1 RKRRLDHLSLE
12 QKLQRKKLKNRV
24 AAQTSR
30 DRKKARLDDLE
41 AEVKAL
47 REKNEAL
54 TLHCHNLQLEKMQL
68 ATENQDLRQKL
79 SSHECNHQT
88 HDVCCS
94 TQFEPAEFSMDPL
107 LQGQALQWALG
118 PVLQVLTV
126 YRILLY
132 CHLSQISS
140 IILMEMYVCLTWMN
154 WHRVYSEMLQKKW
167 MQSTDKPVQ
176 SYKMVG
182 SSPKGMETSREL
194 ITSSPVLKCSEQCK
208 TSSASIPNIEDSSVC
223 LVPNQKDTCDSSSES
238 VFGTYNESTHTI
250 TIVVP
255 CEDVCVEDAVQEVVT
270 SDTVSVVPA
279 PMLHTTLCKE
289 ESVENPVSP
298 CSIRTL
304 DSLSPAPSSPHLY
317 DNTESSMKVE
327 PPLSD
332 CGYES
337 LDSPQNEISGTE
349 LELMDIWSESFSHL
363 FPTLM

>member
-1 RKRRLDHLSLE
+1 
-12 QKLQRKKLKNRV
+12 
-24 AAQTSR
+24 
-30 DRKKARLDDLE
+30 
-41 AEVKAL
+41 
-47 REKNEAL
+47 
-54 TLHCHNLQLEKMQL
+54 
-68 ATENQDLRQKL
+68 
-79 SSHECNHQT
+79 
-88 HDVCCS
+88 
-94 TQFEPAEFSMDPL
+94 
-107 LQGQALQWALG
+107 
-118 PVLQVLTV
+118 
-126 YRILLY
+126 
-132 CHLSQISS
+132 
-140 IILMEMYVCLTWMN
+140 
-154 WHRVYSEMLQKKW
+154 
-167 MQSTDKPVQ
+167 
-176 SYKMVG
+176 MVG

-270 SDTVSVVPA
+270 SDTVSVVPV

-337 LDSPQNEISGTE
+337 LDSPQSEISGTE